1 MAVTDS
7 LVGFFY
13 GTGVMVIITIIL
25 GIIFILLLGLAF
37 WVFFKKGKWN
47 IKTEFKMV
55 RSDGK
60 FATSEWGKG
69 YFDTKNGVIWLKRKG
84 IRMRKEGIKAQRID
98 QYLQGG
104 NILTVVGNP
113 GNWRP
118 VINDSYVELVDD
130 NTGETA
136 AVVNLRAD
144 TKEDKSWAVNFER
157 AAMQTFSVSSWMQ
170 QYGQYIGFGF
180 LILITILGQFIG
192 FSIVLGKLK

>member
-1 MAVTDS
+1 MAITDN
-7 LVGFFY
+7 LTGFFY
-13 GTGVMVIITIIL
+13 GTGTMVIITMIL
-25 GIIFILLLGLAF
+25 GIILILGVVLAF

-47 IKTEFKMV
+47 IKTEFKMI

-60 FATSEWGKG
+60 VTMSEWGKG
-69 YFDTKNGVIWLKRKG
+69 FFDTKNGIIWIKRKG
-84 IRMRKEGIKAQRID
+84 MRMRKEGIKAQRID

-118 VINDSYVELVDD
+118 VINDSFTELIDD
-130 NTGETA
+130 ATGEVA

-157 AAMQTFSVSSWMQ
+157 AALQTFSVANWMQ
-170 QYGQYIGFGF
+170 QYGQFLGWGF
-180 LILITILGQFIG
+180 LILIVILGDFIG
-192 FSIVLGKLK
+192 FSLLMGKLK